1 MSHGNESDE
10 IKRKVLQKFEG
21 IAYGIALET
30 GLPAEYAWTNDIIP
44 KTWREERGIHTT
56 EEGEKRMSVRYRD
69 RNTAESYGVELERYC
84 EYKANH
90 DEHVNSRTKT
100 EVVKE
105 EMGVETVVNKGQFG
119 SCRTAASENDDY
131 YRRKSREIESIETV
145 TVGEGEKFIEQ
156 QEFDDEM
163 IYSDDDGDDTDPFP
177 VLLLEEKENSRHHLT
192 PSPIPVQ
199 YSESADE
206 EEEEVVTPWFEPVEP
221 ALYVSEEYLDQD
233 DESFSQEAT
242 EVSATCNS
250 TEQPPPPPEQFLQE
264 ELQLV
269 RHALCTRISMLKNH
283 QYRQQDNIWEEY

>member
-56 EEGEKRMSVRYRD
+56 EEGEGSMSVRCRD

-84 EYKANH
+84 HCNANH
-90 DEHVNSRTKT
+90 NEYVNSRTKT

-105 EMGVETVVNKGQFG
+105 MEVETVVNKGQFG
-119 SCRTAASENDDY
+119 SSCTAASENDHD
-131 YRRKSREIESIETV
+131 YRRKSREIESIEKV
-145 TVGEGEKFIEQ
+145 TVGEGKKIIEQ
-156 QEFDDEM
+156 QELDDEL
-163 IYSDDDGDDTDPFP
+163 IYSDDDSDPFP
-177 VLLLEEKENSRHHLT
+177 VLLLEEKENSHHHLT

-206 EEEEVVTPWFEPVEP
+206 EDEVVTPWFKPVEP
-221 ALYVSEEYLDQD
+221 ALYVSEEYLNQD
-233 DESFSQEAT
+233 DESFSQEET

-283 QYRQQDNIWEEY
+283 RYRQQDNI